1 VNRVVGLGSCA
12 LLIAARVFASI
23 NVVAQT
29 GQGAAAESLPPAAG
43 ANIARAQC
51 LGCHGSELIV
61 QQRLSR
67 EGWVR
72 EVDKMIG
79 WGARVDDGDKKVLVD
94 YLAAHFADRPAAPR
108 TDDLASAGAR
118 VMETRCATCHGVD
131 LISQQRLSIDGW
143 SREVDKMIGWG
154 TSLNPEEKTA
164 LVEYLSIIYGP
175 VR

>member
-1 VNRVVGLGSCA
+1 VNCAIGLSSCS
-12 LLIAARVFASI
+12 LIAAWILASASI
-23 NVVAQT
+23 LAQT
-29 GQGAAAESLPPAAG
+29 GERGAADSLPAAAG
-43 ANIARAQC
+43 SNIARAQC
-51 LGCHGSELIV
+51 LGCHGPELIV

-79 WGARVDDGDKKVLVD
+79 WGARMDDADKKVLVE

-108 TDDLASAGAR
+108 TDDARTGAR
-118 VMETRCATCHGVD
+118 ILETRCTACHGID
-131 LISQQRLSIDGW
+131 LISQQRLGAEGW

-154 TSLNPEEKTA
+154 TSLNPDEKTA
-164 LVEYLSIIYGP
+164 LVEYLSAIYGP